1 MPKHRSTLA
10 PLLPKMHPTS
20 TMPLHRQLFEALR
33 AAILDGRLGAGA
45 RLPSTRDLAAELGV
59 SRNTV
64 MNAYDQ
70 LVAEGYLEGRT
81 GAGTFVSERMP
92 GELIR
97 ARARRDPGPQPAGN
111 SGLSRRGG
119 RLAGAPIRDAGPSGP
134 DIRPFRSGVPAL
146 DAFPTETWA
155 RLASR
160 RWRTT
165 APGQLG
171 YGRAAGHPDLRREI
185 AAYLR
190 LSRGVRCTEDQV
202 IVVSGAQ
209 QAFDLT
215 ARLLLDPGDVAWM
228 EDPGYAGVRGA
239 LLGAG
244 IRVVPVPV
252 DADGIVVAAGERV
265 APGARLASVTPS
277 HQYPMGVTMSLARR
291 LALLEWASRTGAW
304 ILEDD
309 YDAEFRYSG
318 RSLEALQGLDDEG
331 LVVYAGTF
339 SKVLAP
345 ALRLGYLVVPPG
357 LVEAFTTAREVA
369 DRHAP
374 TIEQAVLADFMA
386 EGHFARHLRRMRT
399 LYAERQAA
407 LVAAARELP
416 AGLIDVQPAEA
427 GLHVVGWLPPGQEGA
442 GVAQR
447 AAAAGVDVHPFVAP
461 GEPSRH
467 GLMLGYAPYTPDEI
481 RQAMARLAEAITT
494 S

>member
-10 PLLPKMHPTS
+10 PLLPELKPDLT
-20 TMPLHRQLFEALR
+20 TPLHRQLFDALR

-45 RLPSTRDLAAELGV
+45 RLPSTRDLAREVGV

-64 MNAYDQ
+64 MTAYDQ

-81 GAGTFVSERMP
+81 GAGTYVGATLP
-92 GELIR
+92 GDLIR
-97 ARARRDPGPQPAGN
+97 ARARRDPK
-111 SGLSRRGG
+111 RRPGGG
-119 RLAGAPIRDAGPSGP
+119 RRLSERGDLLAGTPMRDAGPHWPG
-134 DIRPFRSGVPAL
+134 IRPFRSGVPAL

-155 RLASR
+155 RLAGR
-160 RWRTT
+160 RWRNATSSR
-165 APGQLG
+165 LG
-171 YGRAAGHPDLRREI
+171 YGHAAGHPELRREI

-190 LSRGVRCTEDQV
+190 LSRGVRCTEEQV
-202 IVVSGAQ
+202 IVVSGSQ

-215 ARLLLDPGDVAWM
+215 ARLLLDPGDIAWM

-244 IRVVPVPV
+244 LRVMPVPV
-252 DADGIVVAAGERV
+252 DAEGIDVVAGQRL
-265 APGARLASVTPS
+265 APTARLVSVTPS
-277 HQYPMGVTMSLARR
+277 HQYPMGVTMSVSRR
-291 LALLEWASRTGAW
+291 LALLEWASRAEAW

-331 LVVYAGTF
+331 LVIYAGTF

-345 ALRLGYLVVPPG
+345 ALRLGYLVVPPA

-399 LYAERQAA
+399 LYAERQSA
-407 LVAAARELP
+407 LIAAARELP
-416 AGLIDVQPAEA
+416 DGLIDLQPAEA
-427 GLHVVGWLPPGQEGA
+427 GLHVVGWLPPGREAADVSRRAADA
-442 GVAQR
+442 GVHT
-447 AAAAGVDVHPFVAP
+447 HPFVAP
-461 GEPSRH
+461 GDPPRH
-467 GLMLGYAPYTPDEI
+467 GLMLGYAPYTPGEI
-481 RQAMARLAEAITT
+481 RTAMARLGEALARG
-494 S
+494 

>member
-10 PLLPKMHPTS
+10 PLLPELNPKAS
-20 TMPLHRQLFEALR
+20 SPLHRQLFETLR

-45 RLPSTRDLAAELGV
+45 RLPSTRDLARELGV

-70 LVAEGYLEGRT
+70 LVAEGFLDGRT
-81 GAGTFVSERMP
+81 GAGTFVSETMP

-97 ARARRDPGPQPAGN
+97 ARARRLPESRLGENPE
-111 SGLSRRGG
+111 LSRRGSL
-119 RLAGAPIRDAGPSGP
+119 LAGAPIRDAGPAGP
-134 DIRPFRSGVPAL
+134 AIRPFRSGVPAL

-155 RLASR
+155 RLAGRS
-160 RWRTT
+160 WRS
-165 APGQLG
+165 APAGHLG
-171 YGRAAGHPDLRREI
+171 YGHAAGHPELRRQI

-190 LSRGVRCTEDQV
+190 LSRGVRCTEEQV
-202 IVVSGAQ
+202 IVVSGSQ

-215 ARLLLDPGDVAWM
+215 ARLLLDPGDVVWM

-244 IRVVPVPV
+244 IRIAPVPV
-252 DADGIVVAAGERV
+252 DAEGLDVAAGVRI
-265 APGARLASVTPS
+265 APEARLVSVTPS
-277 HQYPMGVTMSLARR
+277 HQYPMGVTMSLSRR
-291 LALLEWASRTGAW
+291 LALLEWASQAGAW

-318 RSLEALQGLDDEG
+318 RALEALQGLDDEG
-331 LVVYAGTF
+331 LVIYAGTF

-357 LVEAFTTAREVA
+357 LVEAFATAREVA

-374 TIEQAVLADFMA
+374 TMEQAVLADFMA

-407 LVAAARELP
+407 LIAAARELP
-416 AGLIDVQPAEA
+416 AGLIEVRPAEA
-427 GLHVVGWLPPGQEGA
+427 GLHVVGWLPPGRDGTE
-442 GVAQR
+442 VAQR
-447 AAAAGVDVHPFVAP
+447 AAATGVDVHPFIAP
-461 GEPSRH
+461 GDPPRH
-467 GLMLGYAPYTPDEI
+467 GLMLGYAPYTAEDI
-481 RQAMARLAEAITT
+481 RASMARLAGVL
-494 S
+494 SR

>member
-1 MPKHRSTLA
+1 MPKHRSTVA
-10 PLLPKMHPTS
+10 PLLPEMNPAS
-20 TMPLHRQLFEALR
+20 PVPLHRQLFEALR
-33 AAILDGRLGAGA
+33 AAILDGRLGTGA
-45 RLPSTRDLAAELGV
+45 RLPSTRDLARELGV
-59 SRNTV
+59 SRNTA

-81 GAGTFVSERMP
+81 GAGTFVSETMP

-97 ARARRDPGPQPAGN
+97 ARARRDSETRLAGGP
-111 SGLSRRGG
+111 GLSRRGG
-119 RLAGAPIRDAGPSGP
+119 GLAGAPIRDAEPSGP
-134 DIRPFRSGVPAL
+134 GIRPFRSGVPAL

-155 RLASR
+155 RLAGR
-160 RWRTT
+160 RWRN
-165 APGQLG
+165 APSDQLG
-171 YGRAAGHPDLRREI
+171 YGHVAGHPELRHEI

-190 LSRGVRCTEDQV
+190 LSRGVRCTEEQV
-202 IVVSGAQ
+202 IVVSGSQ

-244 IRVVPVPV
+244 IRVAPVPV
-252 DADGIVVAAGERV
+252 DAEGLDVAAGERI
-265 APGARLASVTPS
+265 APAARLVSVTPS
-277 HQYPMGVTMSLARR
+277 HQYPMGVTMSLPRR
-291 LALLEWASRTGAW
+291 LALLAWASRAGAW

-399 LYAERQAA
+399 RYAERQAT
-407 LVAAARELP
+407 LIAAARELP
-416 AGLIDVQPAEA
+416 VGLVDVQPAEA
-427 GLHVVGWLPPGQEGA
+427 GLHVVGWLPPGRDGA
-442 GVAQR
+442 DVARR
-447 AAAAGVDVHPFVAP
+447 AAAAGVDVHPFIAP
-461 GEPSRH
+461 GEPPRH
-467 GLMLGYAPYTPDEI
+467 GLMLGYAPYTTDEI
-481 RQAMARLAEAITT
+481 RAAMARLAGALAR